1 MYSLTDYCAMI
12 ADRVRM
18 EAYQA
23 ALRRAVTPD
32 SVVLDVGTGIGTF
45 AILACRYGARRVFAV
60 EPGDVVHLARRI
72 AHDNGVADRIEF
84 IQDVSTEITLPE
96 RADVMIS
103 DLRAVL
109 PLFQQHI
116 PSIIDA
122 RKRLLQPGAVM
133 IPWRDTL
140 WGAVVHAPEYYRKAT
155 QPWSDEL
162 EVDMRAT
169 HPILTQMSRRA
180 FASADQLV
188 TEPMPWA
195 TLEYETIESPNV
207 QGSLKWTATRTATGH
222 GMMLWFDT
230 ELADGVGF
238 SNAPGQTET
247 IYGREFF
254 PFSSEVELNPG
265 DSVSIDLSA
274 DLVRDRYVWRW
285 DTRVA
290 SGGNGGDRARF
301 QQTCLSTD
309 FYSSESHRKG

>member
-1 MYSLTDYCAMI
+1 MI

-116 PSIIDA
+116 PSIGDA
-122 RKRLLQPGAVM
+122 RKRLLPPGA
-133 IPWRDTL
+133 
-140 WGAVVHAPEYYRKAT
+140 
-155 QPWSDEL
+155 
-162 EVDMRAT
+162 
-169 HPILTQMSRRA
+169 
-180 FASADQLV
+180 
-188 TEPMPWA
+188 
-195 TLEYETIESPNV
+195 
-207 QGSLKWTATRTATGH
+207 
-222 GMMLWFDT
+222 
-230 ELADGVGF
+230 
-238 SNAPGQTET
+238 
-247 IYGREFF
+247 
-254 PFSSEVELNPG
+254 
-265 DSVSIDLSA
+265 
-274 DLVRDRYVWRW
+274 
-285 DTRVA
+285 
-290 SGGNGGDRARF
+290 
-301 QQTCLSTD
+301 
-309 FYSSESHRKG
+309 